1 MFVYEI
7 GKVTESGVRRLLRK
21 VGKEN
26 ISDLLN
32 LRIADRIGSG
42 CPKAVP
48 YRLRHLMYMLE
59 KVSLDPISV
68 KMLKVDG
75 HRVMEILKIN
85 PSKKVGLILNAL
97 LCLVL
102 DDPALNKKE
111 ILEKKIEEL
120 GKLSEEELL
129 EYQKRL
135 DYRKKLKD
143 LELKSKY
150 FIK

>member
-1 MFVYEI
+1 
-7 GKVTESGVRRLLRK
+7 
-21 VGKEN
+21 
-26 ISDLLN
+26 
-32 LRIADRIGSG
+32 
-42 CPKAVP
+42 
-48 YRLRHLMYMLE
+48 
-59 KVSLDPISV
+59 
-68 KMLKVDG
+68 
-75 HRVMEILKIN
+75 MEILKIN

-102 DDPALNKKE
+102 DNPALNKKE